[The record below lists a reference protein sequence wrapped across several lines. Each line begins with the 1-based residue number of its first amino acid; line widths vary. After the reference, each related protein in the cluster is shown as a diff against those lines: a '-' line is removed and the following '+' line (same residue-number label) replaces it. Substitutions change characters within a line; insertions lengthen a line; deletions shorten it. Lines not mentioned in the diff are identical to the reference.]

1 MPSVALPAR
10 SAVGF
15 LVVLAAALAARPA
28 DSLPAAP
35 PSPTVTWKAAFIGP
49 LSGPLAASGKESLE
63 GVKLALSLHASQFG
77 AKPPELLELDD
88 GDDVKKADAAIAKAQ
103 QAKVDVV
110 FAAATGVTVDAL
122 VAKARTKTGP
132 LLLLVG
138 SASHVPSPLA
148 EDPVASLVPWPAD
161 HATSVIDFLEIPCQ
175 SKQPALVVEDT
186 PRGRQ
191 FEAAIVRSLPVRMQ
205 IAGTLFVKPHA
216 APAKDALAAAQAAK
230 ADRLIV
236 FGEPDLVDGV
246 ADALAAL
253 SWKVPLFLDD
263 GLVSAAATSLHD
275 GRASDGFALVAL
287 PRFCMK
293 APDALTAAWQ
303 AKHPGAD
310 VPLRTLKAYAMA
322 KAFADVV
329 VQFPKH
335 AKREE
340 LNEAL
345 RLLPYG
351 DEESGRPLFDM
362 TGRSARTLWLPRK
375 LAATGTEADEASRYL
390 DPDFGPLLRARPPS
404 LYKAEPGSRVVWLT
418 FGDAKSKAP
427 RSIEDDLVKLGLI
440 TKGYEAQM
448 DEWIL
453 DELLARAM
461 AKLNRLFLKNED
473 GTFIPGV
480 SFNISFTTEKPKDL
494 KPGEYFT
501 AVIAGNDPESGGR
514 AWPGEGRCEI
524 YSTFMQRTIF
534 QKNALTPPLK
544 SEDRRYF
551 TGAYLWG
558 TDSTE
563 NLRSKT
569 IRSLLD
575 GYAGSFALTGAHEI
589 GHLCGLGHDTDDPRS
604 LMNVVEGA
612 GLRET
617 SVCWIPAHV
626 KTLEK
631 FLGRYEP
638 PKEKRRP

>member
-1 MPSVALPAR
+1 MPSVALPVRTAAL
-10 SAVGF
+10 S
-15 LVVLAAALAARPA
+15 LLVLAAAPDATPGAATPLAAT
-28 DSLPAAP
+28 S
-35 PSPTVTWKAAFIGP
+35 PSVTWKAAFIGP
-49 LSGPLAASGKESLE
+49 LSGPLAASGRESLA
-63 GVKLALSLHASQFG
+63 GVKLAFDLNPGAFG

-88 GDDVKKADAAIAKAQ
+88 GDDPKKADAAITKAQ
-103 QAKVDVV
+103 QARVDVV
-110 FAAATGVTVDAL
+110 FAAATGVTVDGL
-122 VAKARTKTGP
+122 VAKARKSGP

-138 SASHVPSPLA
+138 SASHSPSPLA
-148 EDPVASLVPWPAD
+148 DDPVLSLVPWPAD
-161 HATSVIDFLEIPCQ
+161 HATALIDFLEIPCQ
-175 SKQPALVVEDT
+175 SKTPAFVVEDT
-186 PRGRQ
+186 PRGRE
-191 FEAAIVRSLPVRMQ
+191 FEAAVVKSLPVRMQ
-205 IAGTLFVKPHA
+205 VAGTIFVKPHA
-216 APAKDALAAAQAAK
+216 PLSKEALAAAQAAR
-230 ADRLIV
+230 ADRLVV
-236 FGEPDLVDGV
+236 FGEPDLVDGA

-253 SWKVPLFLDD
+253 PWNVPLFVDE
-263 GLVSAAATSLHD
+263 GLWSAAAAALGD
-275 GRASDGFALVAL
+275 GRAANGFGLVAL
-287 PRFCMK
+287 PRFCPK
-293 APDALTAAWQ
+293 APADLEAAWKS
-303 AKHPGAD
+303 KHDGSA

-322 KAFADVV
+322 KAFADAVAPWKNHV
-329 VQFPKH
+329 
-335 AKREE
+335 KREE
-340 LNEAL
+340 LVEAL
-345 RLLPYG
+345 RALPYG

-375 LAATGTEADEASRYL
+375 LGAKGPEPDEASYYL

-418 FGDAKSKAP
+418 FGDAKSKAV
-427 RSIEDDLVKLGLI
+427 RTIEDDLLKLGLI
-440 TKGYEAQM
+440 TKGYEVQM

-453 DELLARAM
+453 EELLARAL

-501 AVIAGNDPESGGR
+501 AVIAGNDPETGGR

-524 YSTFMQRTIF
+524 YSSFMQRTIF
-534 QKNALTPPLK
+534 QKDALTPPLK

-551 TGAYLWG
+551 TGAYVWG

-575 GYAGSFALTGAHEI
+575 GYAGSFALTGAHEV
-589 GHLCGLGHDTDDPRS
+589 GHLCGLGHDTSDPRS
-604 LMNVVEGA
+604 LMNVVEGG

-638 PKEKRRP
+638 PKEKKRP